1 MQTTKQ
7 IVCVV
12 DDDPQVCE
20 SLSLMINSADMES
33 RTYLSAETFLDD
45 CHRLPNAPK
54 CLVLDA
60 RMPGM
65 DGLEL
70 QKTLAAKGIDMPV
83 IMISGC
89 ADIPMAVEAMSAGA
103 LDFFEKPFS
112 RQAMLSRIRAAL
124 DLDARRQCQS
134 ARRAEVLQRIARL
147 SDRQHE
153 VLELLVAGKRSKQI
167 AAELGIGEKTVAKH
181 RAGVL
186 EKMGVESVVEL
197 VRLMDSAEADVQR
210 PRAMV

>member
-1 MQTTKQ
+1 
-7 IVCVV
+7 
-12 DDDPQVCE
+12 
-20 SLSLMINSADMES
+20 MIDSTDMES
-33 RTYLSAETFLDD
+33 RTYFSAEAFLDD
-45 CHRLPNAPK
+45 SHCLPDAPK

-65 DGLEL
+65 DGLAL
-70 QKTLAAKGIDMPV
+70 QKTLAARGIDMPV

-124 DLDARRQCQS
+124 DIDARRRRQS
-134 ARRAEVLQRIARL
+134 ARRAEVLERVARL

-153 VLELLVAGKRSKQI
+153 VLELLVAGKHSKQS
-167 AAELGIGEKTVAKH
+167 AAELGIGEKTGAKL
-181 RAGVL
+181 RAGVR

-197 VRLMDSAEADVQR
+197 VRLMGTTEADVQR
-210 PRAMV
+210 PRALV